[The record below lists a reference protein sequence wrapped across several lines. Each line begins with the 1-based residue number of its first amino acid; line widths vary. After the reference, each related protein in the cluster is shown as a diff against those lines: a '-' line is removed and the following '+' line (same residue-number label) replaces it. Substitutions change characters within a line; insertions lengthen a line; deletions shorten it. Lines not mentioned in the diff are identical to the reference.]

1 MPKRARDNS
10 ELRFADIASVNPRTP
25 LNGLD
30 PDAPVSFIPMADVD
44 DGGRWVTRQTRPLR
58 EVKTGYSP
66 FADGDILFAKI
77 TPCTENGK
85 GCHARDLVN
94 GVGFGSTEFHVLRAK
109 KGTDPRLVF
118 HLAQSSDVRW
128 KAAAVM
134 DGSAGQQR
142 VPADFFKICRIAP
155 DILDNQ
161 DAKCD
166 LFDAVDA
173 AIDATRG
180 VIEQTRRLK
189 TAVLQ
194 DLLTRGL
201 PGRHSECREVKGLGQ
216 VPRAWSVIALGDL
229 LEDLRYGTSAKC
241 TSDRQSVAV
250 LRIPNIVRD
259 TTEDVEM
266 KWADL
271 PPAELK
277 RLRLMA
283 GDVVLVRTNGNPNYV
298 GRSTVFSHESGVWAF
313 ASYLI
318 RARCKRERLLPEYLH
333 AFLSSHRGRRE
344 LVGGIRTSAGNYNLN
359 TGTIRT
365 TRIPLPDP
373 NEQGAIIGAL
383 RSIEQRVGEAEA
395 HLFGLSQLKTALS
408 QALLTGRV
416 RVPAAKGVPVAS

>member
-1 MPKRARDNS
+1 MTQ
-10 ELRFADIASVNPRTP
+10 ADAHPAGWTRRSLVDLATVHMGQSPPGKSVNDTG
-25 LNGLD
+25 NGVPFLQGNAEFGTTSPTATHWCTQPGRIAEEGD
-30 PDAPVSFIPMADVD
+30 LLISVRAPVGELNIADQRYCIGRGLGAIRIAED
-44 DGGRWVTRQTRPLR
+44 DRAFLWAALHFERRRLNRVSQ
-58 EVKTGYSP
+58 
-66 FADGDILFAKI
+66 
-77 TPCTENGK
+77 
-85 GCHARDLVN
+85 
-94 GVGFGSTEFHVLRAK
+94 GSTFDAIGRDDLEQLPLLCPPVSER
-109 KGTDPRLVF
+109 R
-118 HLAQSSDVRW
+118 
-128 KAAAVM
+128 
-134 DGSAGQQR
+134 
-142 VPADFFKICRIAP
+142 RIAE
-155 DILDNQ
+155 ILG
-161 DAKCD
+161 
-166 LFDAVDA
+166 AVDA

-201 PGRHSECREVKGLGQ
+201 PGRHGEFREVKGLGQ
-216 VPRAWSVIALGDL
+216 VPRAWSIIALGDL

-298 GRSTVFSHESGVWAF
+298 GRSVVFSQESGVWAF

-333 AFLSSHRGRRE
+333 AFLNSHRGRRE

-359 TGTIRT
+359 TDTIRT

-373 NEQGAIIGAL
+373 NEQGTIIEAL
-383 RSIEQRVGEAEA
+383 RSIEQRVGRAEA
-395 HLFGLSQLKTALS
+395 HLFGLAQLKTALS

>member
-1 MPKRARDNS
+1 MPIGPGHPRGYRQRQLR
-10 ELRFADIASVNPRTP
+10 ELLTLEYGGSLP
-25 LNGLD
+25 
-30 PDAPVSFIPMADVD
+30 
-44 DGGRWVTRQTRPLR
+44 DGGRHGGDVPVLGSNGIVGSHSKPMVDRPGIVVGRKGSIGKVTWVDRPFWPIDTTYF
-58 EVKTGYSP
+58 VDPKTTHSQRWLYYLLDSLGLDRLNSATGVP
-66 FADGDILFAKI
+66 GL
-77 TPCTENGK
+77 N
-85 GCHARDLVN
+85 RDDAY
-94 GVGFGSTEFHVLRAK
+94 VLKVPVPDEA
-109 KGTDPRLVF
+109 T
-118 HLAQSSDVRW
+118 SEW
-128 KAAAVM
+128 I
-134 DGSAGQQR
+134 AG
-142 VPADFFKICRIAP
+142 AI
-155 DILDNQ
+155 
-161 DAKCD
+161 
-166 LFDAVDA
+166 DAVDA

-201 PGRHSECREVKGLGQ
+201 PGRHSEFREVKGFGQ
-216 VPRAWSVIALGDL
+216 VPRAWSVVALGEL

-298 GRSTVFSHESGVWAF
+298 GRSVVFSQESGVWAF

-318 RARCKRERLLPEYLH
+318 RARCKREQLLPEYLH
-333 AFLSSHRGRRE
+333 AFLNSHRGRRE

-359 TGTIRT
+359 TDTIRT

-373 NEQGAIIGAL
+373 DEQGAIVGAL
-383 RSIEQRVGEAEA
+383 RSIEQRVDEAEA

-416 RVPAAKGVPVAS
+416 RVPAQVAEGVF

>member
-25 LNGLD
+25 LNGFD

-66 FADGDILFAKI
+66 FADGDTLFAKI

-85 GCHARDLVN
+85 GCHARGLAN

-201 PGRHSECREVKGLGQ
+201 PGRHSEFREVKGLGQ
-216 VPRAWSVIALGDL
+216 VPRAWKPT
-229 LEDLRYGTSAKC
+229 R
-241 TSDRQSVAV
+241 
-250 LRIPNIVRD
+250 
-259 TTEDVEM
+259 
-266 KWADL
+266 
-271 PPAELK
+271 LK
-277 RLRLMA
+277 RLTTRITDGVHASVKTVDDGVPFLYVSCVRDGRVLWDHAARITQKTYAEISRGREPVA
-283 GDVVLVRTNGNPNYV
+283 GGVLYTAV
-298 GRSTVFSHESGVWAF
+298 GSYGHAAVLDDDRAFSFQRHIA
-313 ASYLI
+313 YLVPDPS
-318 RARCKRERLLPEYLH
+318 KLDPH
-333 AFLSSHRGRRE
+333 FLALWLNSERGRRQADRVALGNAQKTITLGE
-344 LVGGIRTSAGNYNLN
+344 LNAWE
-359 TGTIRT
+359 
-365 TRIPLPDP
+365 IPLPKLD
-373 NEQGAIIGAL
+373 EQQDLVAVA
-383 RSIEQRVGEAEA
+383 RSIDGRIAADNA
-395 HLFGLSQLKTALS
+395 HLLRLGRAKTALS

-416 RVPAAKGVPVAS
+416 RVPAKGVPVAS